1 MDENAK
7 KKLLKIARQAVKA
20 AVSANDLPGNPV
32 EDKELQG
39 KQGCFVTLKNKDLL
53 RGCIGRFRSDLP
65 LYKLI
70 REMAAAAATED
81 PRFSYKRITPT
92 EVEDLTI
99 EISVLSPLKKIDN
112 PLDLELGVHGIYI
125 QRGPVSGC
133 FLPQVATETGWSKEE
148 FLSNCCS
155 GKAMLPP
162 DSWKGSGTDVYLF
175 TADVFGEEERD
186 QLG

>member
-1 MDENAK
+1 MEENAK
-7 KKLLKIARQAVKA
+7 KKLLKIAREAVKA
-20 AVSANDLPGNPV
+20 AVSRNDPPDYPV

-39 KQGCFVTLKNKDLL
+39 KQGCFVTLKNRDLL

-81 PRFSYKRITPT
+81 PRFFYKRITPA
-92 EVEDLTI
+92 EVDELTI
-99 EISVLSPLKKIDN
+99 EISVLSPLKKAQN

-125 QRGPVSGC
+125 QRGPASGC
-133 FLPQVATETGWSKEE
+133 YLPQVATETGWSKEE

-162 DSWKGSGTDVYLF
+162 DSWKDPDTDVYLF
-175 TADVFGEEERD
+175 TAEVFGEEERA